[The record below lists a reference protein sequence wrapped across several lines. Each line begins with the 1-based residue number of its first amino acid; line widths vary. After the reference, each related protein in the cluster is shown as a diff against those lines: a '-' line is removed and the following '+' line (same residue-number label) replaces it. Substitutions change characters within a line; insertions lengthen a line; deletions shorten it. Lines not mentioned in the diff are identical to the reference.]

1 MRMHPDRVPR
11 IRGAETEWEGR
22 QCCLTFRVGQPL
34 FICHQRRQEAL
45 CLGKVLPSRHTAR
58 SRGQSTKGFLVNQ
71 HERVRK
77 LRERIEQY
85 DDFLELRGDPE
96 IAGLLWSKYS
106 TESKI
111 REDSQQIKLEK
122 RSTMELRVAYL
133 EERGEEARLKG
144 EGPAS
149 SKKN

>member
-1 MRMHPDRVPR
+1 
-11 IRGAETEWEGR
+11 
-22 QCCLTFRVGQPL
+22 
-34 FICHQRRQEAL
+34 
-45 CLGKVLPSRHTAR
+45 
-58 SRGQSTKGFLVNQ
+58 VNQ

-111 REDSQQIKLEK
+111 REDSQQIKLERK
-122 RSTMELRVAYL
+122 EIHYGATSTLSR
-133 EERGEEARLKG
+133 G